1 MAWDNPKTDWMESS
15 IPTAKDFNRIEQN
28 IAFLNEN
35 KEASIDTL
43 SIVKG
48 GTGATTVIGIRK
60 NLGLGETSGSLPI
73 ANGGTGAASSA
84 MARANLGLGNASV
97 LDILSSVVEQSGR
110 KVATFKTYS
119 SGSSGYL
126 YLENG
131 YLINWGTV
139 YLSEDASADVTFPS
153 ASQQSLRYAMYAGRI
168 AGTVVTGMIS
178 DGNGVYNRNFRN
190 DVFVY
195 GHYSDKLK
203 IYNDGASGHAQ
214 WLVIGRKG

>member
-48 GTGATTVIGIRK
+48 GTGATTVSGVRK

-84 MARANLGLGNASV
+84 MARANLGLGDAAV
-97 LDILSSVVEQSGR
+97 LNILKEPIDENGN
-110 KVATFKTYS
+110 KVATLKTYS
-119 SGSSGYL
+119 NGSSGYL

-139 YLSEDASADVTFPS
+139 YLSEDAYADVTFFS

-178 DGNGVYNRNFRN
+178 DRNGVSNRNFRN

>member
-1 MAWDNPKTDWMESS
+1 MAWDNPKTDWTESS

-48 GTGATTVIGIRK
+48 GTGATTVIGVRK

-84 MARANLGLGNASV
+84 MARVNLGLGNASV

-139 YLSEDASADVTFPS
+139 YLSEDASAEVDFPS
-153 ASQQSLRYAMYAGRI
+153 FKQQSLRYSMNAGRI

-178 DGNGVYNRNFRN
+178 DGNGVYNRNYRN

-195 GHYSDKLK
+195 GHYSDKIK
-203 IYNDGASGHAQ
+203 IYNEGASVHAQ
-214 WLVIGRKG
+214 WLVIGRK

>member
-1 MAWDNPKTDWMESS
+1 MAWDNPKTDWTESS

-48 GTGATTVIGIRK
+48 GTGATTVIGVRK

-139 YLSEDASADVTFPS
+139 YLSEDASAEVDFPS
-153 ASQQSLRYAMYAGRI
+153 FKQQSLRYSMNAGRI

-178 DGNGVYNRNFRN
+178 DGNGVYNRNYRN